1 MKLLLIRHAAAVP
14 SGTPGVS
21 DDERPLTPDGEARFR
36 LAAGGLARITDR
48 PEILL
53 TSPLARARATAG
65 IAARA
70 FGRIEPRIEPALA
83 HGNADTILTAL
94 AVHRSAT
101 AIAVVGHEPLLSGI
115 LARLVGVSDSERIAF
130 KKGGAALVDLPH
142 GLSGAGRLVWF
153 LEPRILRTLAT
164 VSGPRV
170 SAPRDDTS
178 SEVA

>member
-14 SGTPGVS
+14 SGTVGVP
-21 DDERPLTPDGEARFR
+21 DDERPLTADGEARFR

-70 FGRIEPRIEPALA
+70 FGRIDPMIEPALA
-83 HGNADTILTAL
+83 DGAVDAILTAL
-94 AVHRSAT
+94 AVHRT
-101 AIAVVGHEPLLSGI
+101 AMTIALVGHEPLLSAV
-115 LARLVGVSDSERIAF
+115 LARLVGVVDGDRIAF

-153 LEPRILRTLAT
+153 LEPRILRALAT

-170 SAPRDDTS
+170 SAPHEDTS